1 VSVLIFFI
9 VFVLMLVAL
18 GEWKALSYAV
28 LYTLAPIATLFVF
41 ARLAGHL
48 LSAPQRETARRLKLG
63 LCPRCGHD
71 LFNIPHGRC
80 PECEGVE

>member
-1 VSVLIFFI
+1 MSVLIFF
-9 VFVLMLVAL
+9 VLVLLAM
-18 GEWKALSYAV
+18 GEWKVISHAVVYALVS
-28 LYTLAPIATLFVF
+28 IATLFAF
-41 ARLAGHL
+41 ARLGGHL
-48 LSAPQRETARRLKLG
+48 LSGRERDVARRLKLG